1 MGCASLGTVND
12 FLQDT
17 NSVLSG
23 DFEAVAEGDFVVEQ
37 ITLVVPEGHESYM
50 DTFVK
55 EVADEKVIYD
65 ALKAAFISRIIIRSE
80 TTAIPEIAK
89 TVRKVD
95 LEKARNAI
103 GGTLISIKDEF
114 GNQVEL
120 YHITTKFD
128 GETLFIKGLSI

>member
-55 EVADEKVIYD
+55 EVADEEVIYD

-80 TTAIPEIAK
+80 ITAIPEIAK

-95 LEKARNAI
+95 LEDARNAI
-103 GGTLISIKDEF
+103 NGNLISIKDEF

-120 YHITTKFD
+120 YYLTTEFD
-128 GETLFIKGLSI
+128 GETLFIKGLSV